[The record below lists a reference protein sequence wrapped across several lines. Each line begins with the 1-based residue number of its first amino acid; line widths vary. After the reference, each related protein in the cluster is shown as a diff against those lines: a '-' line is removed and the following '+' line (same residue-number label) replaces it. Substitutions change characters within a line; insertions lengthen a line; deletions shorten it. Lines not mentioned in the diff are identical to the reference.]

1 MLDALRQE
9 QPNKPILISE
19 FGSWCVR
26 GLKTDYFPG
35 EIYQAELLKAYWEAL
50 AQQDQVIGGLVWCFV
65 DTDVHRRFEWVYEY
79 RCAYGVYDSNRN
91 PKHAAQVLQEL
102 WT

>member
-1 MLDALRQE
+1 MGHGHHHHHDTNNQSTRQLMLAIAI
-9 QPNKPILISE
+9 N
-19 FGSWCVR
+19 V
-26 GLKTDYFPG
+26 
-35 EIYQAELLKAYWEAL
+35 LLTVA
-50 AQQDQVIGGLVWCFV
+50 QVIGGLVWCFV

-91 PKHAAQVLQEL
+91 PKHAAQVLQEQ

>member
-1 MLDALRQE
+1 LRVSRE
-9 QPNKPILISE
+9 RSKNRTASIFRCLASIISLSNSAR
-19 FGSWCVR
+19 FSR
-26 GLKTDYFPG
+26 TP
-35 EIYQAELLKAYWEAL
+35 ELLKTYWETL

>member
-91 PKHAAQVLQEL
+91 PKHAAQVLKGL